1 MYAYIRGI
9 VSDIAAD
16 RAVLEAAGVGYEL
29 FAGRK
34 TLDKLILG
42 EEAKL
47 YTHLHLAEG
56 VQALYGFYDPEERE
70 MFRRLI
76 GITRVGPKLAIS
88 VLSVMLPSDVISAVV
103 TDNPAAF
110 DAVQGMGRKMAQ
122 RVILELKEQVKDAPI
137 PVKTGQ
143 AIPVNVPENIRSEAV
158 QALVALGYDGLTA
171 SRAVSAVEEAKNVEE
186 LITKA
191 LRKLAR

>member
-9 VSDIAAD
+9 VTDISAD
-16 RAVLEAAGVGYEL
+16 RVVVEAAGVGYEL

-34 TLDKLILG
+34 TLEKLIQG

-56 VQALYGFYDPEERE
+56 VQALYGFYSQEERE

-76 GITRVGPKLAIS
+76 GITRVGPKLAVS
-88 VLSVMLPSDVISAVV
+88 VLSVMEPSDVISAVI

-110 DAVQGMGRKMAQ
+110 DPVQGMGRKMAQ
-122 RVILELKEQVKDAPI
+122 RVILELKEQVKDAPL
-137 PVKTGQ
+137 PAAKAGQ
-143 AIPVNVPENIRSEAV
+143 PEIHVAENIRAEAV

-171 SRAVSAVEEAKNVEE
+171 SRAVSAVEEAGNVEE